1 MEADILS
8 GLSLFVVDLAV
19 VLEQVLLCWS
29 RHLLVEV
36 DELRLGSND
45 VVVLT
50 EVVELPR
57 SIV

>member
-1 MEADILS
+1 MEVGILS
-8 GLSLFVVDLAV
+8 GLSLFVVDLAL
-19 VLEQVLLCWS
+19 VLEQVLLYWN

-50 EVVELPR
+50 EVVEPPR
-57 SIV
+57 NIV

>member
-1 MEADILS
+1 VEADILS

-19 VLEQVLLCWS
+19 VLEQVLLYWS

-36 DELRLGSND
+36 DELRLGRND

-50 EVVELPR
+50 EVVVPPR

>member
-50 EVVELPR
+50 EVVEPPR
-57 SIV
+57 NIV